1 MLGQGR
7 IQRSRHVREGV
18 VKVDA
23 QPPLL
28 AHVGQCHV
36 LKMTG
41 VGGELEAK
49 GEDEGRGATCNL
61 SRSLGSTVTLK
72 PTGGWEEEG
81 GAEVAAPMLNLR
93 GWGGE
98 GVANEPDGSLG
109 EGEG

>member
-1 MLGQGR
+1 MGQGR

-41 VGGELEAK
+41 VGGRGGESEEK
-49 GEDEGRGATCNL
+49 GEDEGGGVTCSL

-81 GAEVAAPMLNLR
+81 GAEVAAPMLN
-93 GWGGE
+93 
-98 GVANEPDGSLG
+98 
-109 EGEG
+109 